1 MTPQHPQSNT
11 EQTEPRSETPAQGTT
26 KSVCAVLVAFFPDHE
41 FEERLLTV
49 LPQVESLVVV
59 DNTPGGCCARRLKT
73 LANQES
79 HLHIIENQMNLGVAA
94 ALNQGLSLALNQGSQ
109 WLLTLDQDTVCYPDI
124 VETLLNTRANCELA
138 PTVIGGNYLDPRN
151 GKNKVAEDRAGTWLE
166 QKTVITSGCLVD
178 VAMAHHIGGF
188 RDNFFIDQ
196 VDHEFCL
203 RMRAQGRHV
212 VISRKPVM
220 MHSVGEP
227 DGPRLPFLGALPS
240 HPPLRKYYITRN
252 TLVTIAEYWR
262 QEPEWCLRRF
272 LRLLL
277 GLALMIIL
285 EKKRLSK
292 ARAFAAG
299 VVDSLHRRMGPC
311 EHAHLNRTD

>member
-1 MTPQHPQSNT
+1 MTTQTSLLNT
-11 EQTEPRSETPAQGTT
+11 EQTDPGSETPTQGTAN
-26 KSVCAVLVAFFPDHE
+26 SVCAIVVAFFPDHE

-59 DNTPGGCCARRLKT
+59 DNTPGSGCARRLKPLT
-73 LANQES
+73 DRES
-79 HLHIIENQMNLGVAA
+79 HLHVIENQTNLGVAA

-124 VETLLNTRANCELA
+124 VETLLHTRANCELA
-138 PTVIGGNYLDPRN
+138 PAVIGGNYLDPRN
-151 GKNKVAEDRAGTWLE
+151 GKNKVAEDRTGTWLE

-178 VAMAHHIGGF
+178 VAIAHHIGGF

-203 RMRAQGRHV
+203 RMRAQGRRV
-212 VISRKPVM
+212 IISRKPVM

-252 TLVTIAEYWR
+252 SLVTVADYWQ
-262 QEPEWCLRRF
+262 QEPEWCLRRSV
-272 LRLLL
+272 RLLL
-277 GLALMIIL
+277 GLALMALL
-285 EKKRLSK
+285 EKNRLPK
-292 ARAFAAG
+292 VRAFAAG
-299 VVDSLHRRMGPC
+299 VVDGLHRRMGPC
-311 EHAHLNRTD
+311 GHAWLNRTD